1 MLCTLH
7 RVQGHLGQTGA
18 LHHLLEPMIIDQ
30 ARLSYEAY
38 LQRVPA
44 LVRLSNDVYLK
55 FSVIGWFD

>member
-44 LVRLSNDVYLK
+44 LV
-55 FSVIGWFD
+55 